1 MAQFFM
7 GYKPGVG
14 QVLKVLKYND
24 DDALTLANTAYD
36 RYLFNSETQKLA
48 YIRDQWTASFNY
60 HNLSNGQV
68 NDYEGTSAT
77 GKYAAYTVK
86 YGGSIHV
93 ANTEIYA
100 RYNNIFK
107 DIPYVPMVEARIFEP
122 DGRVYCARRVLNWIS
137 DSLNNEIAVVGTS
150 QFGSAWFKPPTYGG
164 TVDWI
169 NQTPNALSYMG
180 LGSWICRIGEG
191 PTAQYGN
198 RPGTIATN
206 SDGPVEKKVIVAY
219 WDLPADSSP
228 MTTYPHVQGLEALRW
243 NRQEF
248 ILSRPGYSVD
258 SSAGTRHRI
267 IDSSLNL
274 ASIIMAGE
282 TTTIGT
288 GGSVVLPVPYG
299 FKLSPDAIVDMM
311 IRLQGQPQYI
321 PPHMLGG
328 YVRNNYI
335 NVSYK
340 VHEQSVEIFNESSE
354 PVIVTY
360 MVSNI
365 DFSARSTGGREIL
378 YKGHDGQQYF
388 IQIKKP
394 GTSDPA
400 SRANDVMMDSRLPMI
415 QIVKEGYLPFEQF
428 SSGAAENTMLL
439 GAQAHELNFEN
450 NGFIPFLKYSLVF
463 ADRIMPPAMAVY
475 YRYTSSGGP
484 QYGPPS
490 NHSSLA
496 RLENNKV
503 KFWMNKGAWSA
514 KFWSNSS
521 GSERTDYYGDP
532 LGIRYYVLGIARP

>member
-68 NDYEGTSAT
+68 NDYEGTSST
-77 GKYAAYTVK
+77 GKYAAYTIK
-86 YGGSIHV
+86 YGGSIHLT
-93 ANTEIYA
+93 NTNIYA

-107 DIPYVPMVEARIFEP
+107 DISYVPMVEARIFEP
-122 DGRVYCARRVLNWIS
+122 DGRVYCAQRVLHWIS
-137 DSLNNEIAVVGTS
+137 DSLNNESAVIGTS
-150 QFGSAWFKPPTYGG
+150 QFGSAWFKPSMYGG
-164 TVDWI
+164 TGDWI
-169 NQTPNALSYMG
+169 RRTNNSLSYMG
-180 LGSWICRIGEG
+180 LDSWLCWIGG
-191 PTAQYGN
+191 APAPNDAN
-198 RPGTIATN
+198 RPGVIATN

-415 QIVKEGYLPFEQF
+415 QIVKEGYIPFDQF
-428 SSGAAENTMLL
+428 SSGAAENTMLF

-463 ADRIMPPAMAVY
+463 SDRIMPPAMAIY
-475 YRYTSSGGP
+475 YSYTSSGGP